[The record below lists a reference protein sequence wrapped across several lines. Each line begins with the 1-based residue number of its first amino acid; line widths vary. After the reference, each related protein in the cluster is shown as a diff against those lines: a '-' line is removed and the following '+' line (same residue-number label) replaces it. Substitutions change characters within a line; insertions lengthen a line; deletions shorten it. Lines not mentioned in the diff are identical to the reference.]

1 MTEMKQYLAI
11 EPSTDAVGEI
21 EGWYQVVFSE
31 ADWGQAEGFVKSCL
45 LPGAELCGEI
55 TMTSAP

>member
-11 EPSTDAVGEI
+11 ETLNDEP
-21 EGWYQVVFSE
+21 YQLVFSSPNLE
-31 ADWGQAEGFVKSCL
+31 DAEDFCADI
-45 LPGAELCGEI
+45 GAELCGEI